1 MHYPYSTRDRVLF
14 WVMPWLVPLLATL
27 IAWALSPIL
36 PKAHYSMIYL
46 AGVLF
51 TAVFTRVKP
60 ALACAVL
67 SFLAFNFFHFE
78 PHFTFYMVHQQDILT
93 VALFVLVAVVTGHL
107 AARLREQVVA
117 LEDSDRWNK
126 QQMLL
131 AEELSS
137 CVNGESV
144 IMTLDRHLQTS
155 FEISSVVLY
164 RENSTDDFRLL
175 SGELLPIPLNESLPQ
190 SNDSV
195 AEVLLDINNNSVMIA
210 FCTRRTCQ
218 GQILIKISSAL
229 DEGQKY
235 QLEGFTGLARLAW
248 SRVVLNEV
256 LRSETMVK
264 EREQLRSA
272 LLSSISHDLRTPL
285 ATMIGSVST
294 LIELHDAL
302 DRSQRDELLQNT
314 LSEAQRLNRYIQ
326 KLLDM
331 TRLGHGEL
339 SLDRDWV
346 GIDDILSVVI
356 KRSKSLL
363 NGSSIKVDLQSDLPL
378 LHVHPALIEQ
388 AVFNVL
394 ENAMRYA
401 PKDTSISI
409 KAYATDDQLQIDIH
423 NYGPVIPEESWNSIF
438 DMFFTF
444 AHGDQDSS
452 GTGLG
457 LAICQ
462 GILGAHGGLASV
474 IQSSSE
480 AGTTLRIS
488 LPLKEAQ
495 QSAQE
500 INDDTHTDN

>member
-1 MHYPYSTRDRVLF
+1 MHPYSARDRILF
-14 WVMPWLVPLLATL
+14 WVMPWLTPLLATL
-27 IAWALSPIL
+27 ISWALSPIL

-67 SFLAFNFFHFE
+67 SFLAYNFFHFE
-78 PHFTFYMVHQQDILT
+78 PHFSFYMVHQQDILT
-93 VALFVLVAVVTGHL
+93 IALFMLVAFVTGHL

-126 QQMLL
+126 QQMML

-144 IMTLDRHLQTS
+144 IRILEQHLQTS
-155 FEISSVVLY
+155 FDINSVVLY
-164 RENSTDDFRLL
+164 RDNATDEFRLL
-175 SGELLPIPLNESLPQ
+175 CGELPVPLHESVPE
-190 SNDSV
+190 SSDSV
-195 AEVLLDINNNSVMIA
+195 AEVLLVIHNQSVLIA
-210 FCTRRTCQ
+210 FCSLGDCL
-218 GQILIKISSAL
+218 GQIVIQLSSAL
-229 DEGQKY
+229 DNGQKH

-256 LRSETMVK
+256 LRSETLVK

-302 DRSQRDELLQNT
+302 DILQQEELLQNT

-356 KRSKSLL
+356 KRCKSLL

-394 ENAMRYA
+394 ENAIRYA
-401 PKDTSISI
+401 PKDTSITI
-409 KAYATDDQLQIDIH
+409 KACSTGDRLQIDIH
-423 NYGPVIPEESWNSIF
+423 NYGPVIPQDSWNSIF

-444 AHGDQDSS
+444 AHGDQDSA

-480 AGTTLRIS
+480 EGTTLRIS
-488 LPLKEAQ
+488 LPLKEAR

-500 INDDTHTDN
+500 TNDDKHTDN

>member
-1 MHYPYSTRDRVLF
+1 MHPYSARDRVLF
-14 WVMPWLVPLLATL
+14 WVMPWLAPLLATL
-27 IAWALSPIL
+27 ISWALSPIL

-67 SFLAFNFFHFE
+67 SFLAYNFFHFE
-78 PHFTFYMVHQQDILT
+78 PHFSFYMVHQQDILT
-93 VALFVLVAVVTGHL
+93 VALFILVAFVTGHL

-126 QQMLL
+126 HQMLL

-137 CVNGESV
+137 CFNGESV
-144 IMTLDRHLQTS
+144 IRTLEQHLQTS
-155 FEISSVVLY
+155 FEINSVVLY
-164 RENSTDDFRLL
+164 RDNATDEFRLL
-175 SGELLPIPLNESLPQ
+175 CGELPIPLHESTPKC
-190 SNDSV
+190 SDSV
-195 AEVLLDINNNSVMIA
+195 AEVLLDIHSKSVLIT
-210 FCTRRTCQ
+210 FCSSRSCL
-218 GQILIKISSAL
+218 GQIMIKLSYAL
-229 DEGQKY
+229 DNGQKH

-256 LRSETMVK
+256 LRSETLVK

-302 DRSQRDELLQNT
+302 DTSQQEELLQNT

-363 NGSSIKVDLQSDLPL
+363 NGSSIKVDLQPDLPL

-394 ENAMRYA
+394 ENAIRYA
-401 PKDTSISI
+401 PKDTSITI
-409 KAYATDDQLQIDIH
+409 KAYSIDDRLQIDIH
-423 NYGPVIPEESWNSIF
+423 NFGPVIPVESWNSIF

-444 AHGDQDSS
+444 AHGDQDSA

-474 IQSSSE
+474 IHSSIE
-480 AGTTLRIS
+480 KGTTLRIS
-488 LPLKEAQ
+488 LPLKETQ
-495 QSAQE
+495 QSVQE

>member
-1 MHYPYSTRDRVLF
+1 MNPNPTRERVLF
-14 WVMPWLVPLLATL
+14 WVMPWLAPLLATL
-27 IAWALSPIL
+27 ISWAVSPVL
-36 PKAHYSMIYL
+36 PKAHYAMIYL

-60 ALACAVL
+60 ALVCALL
-67 SFLAFNFFHFE
+67 SFLAYNFFHFE

-93 VALFVLVAVVTGHL
+93 VALFVLVALVTGHL
-107 AARLREQVVA
+107 AARLREQVDA

-126 QQMLL
+126 QQMQL

-144 IMTLDRHLQTS
+144 IKILQQHLQTS
-155 FEISSVVLY
+155 FGFSGVILY
-164 RENSTDDFRLL
+164 RENATDDFRLL
-175 SGELLPIPLNESLPQ
+175 SGDLPVPALKSLPHN
-190 SNDSV
+190 NDSV
-195 AEVLLDINNNSVMIA
+195 AEVQLNIDTKSVLISFFSRKNCLGQLMI
-210 FCTRRTCQ
+210 Q
-218 GQILIKISSAL
+218 LSSAL
-229 DEGQKY
+229 DKGQQH

-256 LRSETMVK
+256 LRTETLEK

-285 ATMIGSVST
+285 ATMIGSVSS

-302 DRSQRDELLQNT
+302 DMSQQEELLQNT
-314 LSEAQRLNRYIQ
+314 LTEAQRLNRYIQ

-339 SLDRDWV
+339 PLDRDWV

-363 NGSSIKVDLQSDLPL
+363 NGSSIKVDLQSELPL

-394 ENAMRYA
+394 ENAIRYA
-401 PKDTSISI
+401 PSDTVISVS
-409 KAYATDDQLQIDIH
+409 AYLSNDNMQIDIH
-423 NYGPVIPEESWNSIF
+423 NYGPAIPAESWDSIF

-444 AHGDQDSS
+444 AHGDQDSA

-474 IQSSSE
+474 VHSSSE
-480 AGTTLRIS
+480 KGTTLRVT
-488 LPLKEAQ
+488 LPLNQVQ

-500 INDDTHTDN
+500 IKDDTYTGN

>member
-1 MHYPYSTRDRVLF
+1 
-14 WVMPWLVPLLATL
+14 
-27 IAWALSPIL
+27 
-36 PKAHYSMIYL
+36 MIYL

-60 ALACAVL
+60 ALVCALL
-67 SFLAFNFFHFE
+67 SFLAYNFFHFE

-93 VALFVLVAVVTGHL
+93 VALFVLVALVTGHL

-144 IMTLDRHLQTS
+144 IKILEQHLQTS
-155 FEISSVVLY
+155 FGFNGVILY
-164 RENSTDDFRLL
+164 RDNATDEFRLL
-175 SGELLPIPLNESLPQ
+175 SGDLPISLNESLTQ
-190 SNDSV
+190 TSDSV
-195 AEVLLDINNNSVMIA
+195 AEVLLYTDNKSVLIA
-210 FCTRRTCQ
+210 FCSRRSCL
-218 GQILIKISSAL
+218 GQLMIKLSSAL
-229 DEGQKY
+229 DNGQKH

-256 LRSETMVK
+256 LRSETLVK

-285 ATMIGSVST
+285 ATMIGSVSS

-302 DRSQRDELLQNT
+302 DISQREELLQNT

-339 SLDRDWV
+339 PLDRDWV
-346 GIDDILSVVI
+346 GVDDILSVVI

-394 ENAMRYA
+394 ENAIRYA
-401 PKDTSISI
+401 PSDTVITVS
-409 KAYATDDQLQIDIH
+409 AYSTDDKMLIDIH

-444 AHGDQDSS
+444 AHGDQDSA

-462 GILGAHGGLASV
+462 GIVGAHGGLASV

-480 AGTTLRIS
+480 KGTMLRIS

-495 QSAQE
+495 QSTQE